1 MENFLTL
8 ANKKRTNE
16 GTRKTKFRVEKRKKK
31 PINLK
36 FNHEKGNT
44 FDRILKG
51 AKISRKKSWINRR
64 AASVSRNQQLF
75 SSKSPRLPDLPSEI
89 GFQPGILRV
98 IEQHFA
104 GQRRTRANRVNV
116 AEFRPSPAKLDDN
129 VSRGVPPI
137 IIRPLLDVSLK

>member
-1 MENFLTL
+1 MIES
-8 ANKKRTNE
+8 
-16 GTRKTKFRVEKRKKK
+16 G
-31 PINLK
+31 
-36 FNHEKGNT
+36 
-44 FDRILKG
+44 ILKG

-64 AASVSRNQQLF
+64 AAFVSRNQQLF